1 MKTDRSTA
9 SIYIHTQVSQK
20 SHFSL
25 MLVLV
30 WIQMTPTIAFVQ
42 STAKPRQCGVSSSN
56 QGIK

>member
-30 WIQMTPTIAFVQ
+30 WIQTTPTIAFVQ
-42 STAKPRQCGVSSSN
+42 STAKPWQHGVSSSN